1 MQRLW
6 LRIARIAA
14 LSVALAALGSF
25 MPFDAAAHEHRDV
38 LNDQYSMTV
47 GFLAEPAFAGEQ
59 NGLSLDVEKH
69 VAGAVASPAA
79 GGEAEEAGTPVEGL
93 AGTLQAEVI
102 YGDQTMALALSP
114 RFGQPGSYQSVFFPM
129 AEGDYTFRIFGQ
141 IEGNPVD
148 ESFTSS
154 PEGFN
159 SVQSREPLE
168 FPKSS
173 GDAGDGVVTASV
185 VSGGTGF
192 NGGLIGGL
200 SLLAAGFG
208 MWLVRRRLAG
218 QRALVPARV
227 RGRARV

>member
-1 MQRLW
+1 MQWLW
-6 LRIARIAA
+6 LRISRIAA
-14 LSVALAALGSF
+14 LSGVLAAVALVLPLG
-25 MPFDAAAHEHRDV
+25 AAAHEHRDV

-69 VAGAVASPAA
+69 VAGAAATPAA
-79 GGEAEEAGTPVEGL
+79 GEEEAGTPVEGL
-93 AGTLQAEVI
+93 AATLQAEVI

-114 RFGQPGSYQSVFFPM
+114 RFGQPGSYQAVFFPM

-154 PEGFN
+154 PEGFD

-173 GDAGDGVVTASV
+173 GDAGAGVVAAGVS
-185 VSGGTGF
+185 SGGTGID
-192 NGGLIGGL
+192 GALIGGL
-200 SLLAAGFG
+200 GLLAAAFG
-208 MWLVRRRLAG
+208 GWLVRRRLAL
-218 QRALVPARV
+218 QRAPVPVQTRGEV
-227 RGRARV
+227 RA